1 MVESRI
7 EPTKGSE
14 FCRASTL
21 CHLHLSVQRV
31 CASADSSLMYEVLAD
46 QTMWA
51 VCGKTA
57 GMVLYI
63 YSNNNFVLT
72 IRKVWKK
79 AIHGLKIFSI
89 TNNVCC
95 LTTFKVKILRDIYF
109 LLLFGPWLH

>member
-1 MVESRI
+1 MSDLSPQLSNIVCFQTLFIVESRI

-31 CASADSSLMYEVLAD
+31 YASPDSSLMYEVLAD

-57 GMVLYI
+57 GDKHRVLDTSH
-63 YSNNNFVLT
+63 SNYL
-72 IRKVWKK
+72 
-79 AIHGLKIFSI
+79 
-89 TNNVCC
+89 
-95 LTTFKVKILRDIYF
+95 F
-109 LLLFGPWLH
+109 LLL